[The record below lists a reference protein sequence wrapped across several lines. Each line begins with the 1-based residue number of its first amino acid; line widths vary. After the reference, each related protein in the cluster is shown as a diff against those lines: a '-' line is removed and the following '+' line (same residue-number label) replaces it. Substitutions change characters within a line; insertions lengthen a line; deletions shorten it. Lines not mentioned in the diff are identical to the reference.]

1 MARGDGVDRIS
12 VRNVNLSNAKISNTQ
27 RHNEREKESYTN
39 PDIVPE
45 RSEYN
50 IHFKAAADN
59 YKKVFTKMEA
69 DGMISTRGLKD
80 GANLYGELIFDVNS
94 AYFHNHGG
102 YEFAN
107 QLTAAQEENKSLH
120 AVAENYNCI
129 CRAYG
134 RNMLRPLSKW

>member
-50 IHFKAAADN
+50 IHFKAAADD
-59 YKKVFTKMEA
+59 YERVFA
-69 DGMISTRGLKD
+69 RDGSGWND
-80 GANLYGELIFDVNS
+80 
-94 AYFHNHGG
+94 
-102 YEFAN
+102 
-107 QLTAAQEENKSLH
+107 LH
-120 AVAENYNCI
+120 P
-129 CRAYG
+129 
-134 RNMLRPLSKW
+134 RPQGWGKPIRRTDL

>member
-50 IHFKAAADN
+50 IHFKAAADD
-59 YKKVFTKMEA
+59 YA
-69 DGMISTRGLKD
+69 
-80 GANLYGELIFDVNS
+80 
-94 AYFHNHGG
+94 
-102 YEFAN
+102 
-107 QLTAAQEENKSLH
+107 
-120 AVAENYNCI
+120 
-129 CRAYG
+129 
-134 RNMLRPLSKW
+134 